1 MKKDDLIILL
11 ITLLLLAGMFV
22 TFFFGGEKSRHGV
35 GILIDDRAEL
45 QLSFSKSRKSKSETI
60 CPIGT
65 YRIACLPFMEISAV
79 PAHINR
85 QENPAQKM
93 CLEIIS

>member
-11 ITLLLLAGMFV
+11 IALLLLAGMLF

-35 GILIDDRAEL
+35 GMLVDDRAGL

-60 CPIGT
+60 YPI
-65 YRIACLPFMEISAV
+65 
-79 PAHINR
+79 
-85 QENPAQKM
+85 
-93 CLEIIS
+93 